1 MKKDIT
7 DRIRL
12 LGCNVANLKGDSSR
26 EDLRAI
32 TFDTA
37 LFLKLVDTP
46 WLAAEDTE
54 PIEG

>member
-1 MKKDIT
+1 M
-7 DRIRL
+7 
-12 LGCNVANLKGDSSR
+12 ANLKGDSLR